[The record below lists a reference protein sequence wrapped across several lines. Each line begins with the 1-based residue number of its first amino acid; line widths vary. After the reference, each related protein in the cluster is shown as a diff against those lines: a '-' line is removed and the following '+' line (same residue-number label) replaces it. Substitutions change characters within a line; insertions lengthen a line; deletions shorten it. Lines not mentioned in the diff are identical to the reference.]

1 MLAAVDDKREII
13 LEDAHQSES
22 TLFEDLVIL
31 DPLLLLQDQLL
42 QEVLLALLQSLNLE
56 EEVSD
61 DLDALHIGLT
71 QLRVI
76 LLVLLLC
83 RVRILVLV
91 DRVLRRLHCGG
102 LHAVRCVARLYFL
115 LFLVQAPIGPH

>member
-1 MLAAVDDKREII
+1 VLTAVDDKREII
-13 LEDAHQSES
+13 LEDAHQGES

-31 DPLLLLQDQLL
+31 DPLLLLQHQLL
-42 QEVLLALLQSLNLE
+42 QEVLLALLEGLNLE

-83 RVRILVLV
+83 
-91 DRVLRRLHCGG
+91 
-102 LHAVRCVARLYFL
+102 
-115 LFLVQAPIGPH
+115 

>member
-1 MLAAVDDKREII
+1 
-13 LEDAHQSES
+13 
-22 TLFEDLVIL
+22 
-31 DPLLLLQDQLL
+31 
-42 QEVLLALLQSLNLE
+42 VLLALLEGLNLE

-83 RVRILVLV
+83 
-91 DRVLRRLHCGG
+91 
-102 LHAVRCVARLYFL
+102 
-115 LFLVQAPIGPH
+115 